1 MSFIFSGEW
10 LLNSQKT
17 LSCLIAIYNY
27 NFFNIGDR
35 NRRDSSG
42 KFGTT
47 VEVLKDAYIT
57 ADVISRAATITQCQQ
72 QQISVQLPISTG
84 TGSSFYWCTE
94 IRGFSLSE
102 NNKSYQGKTS
112 KEHQSLSTV
121 SSVPPSNHIEILSRH
136 WRGLNWQSQTNSI
149 EWSRSLQS
157 PSLWTAGE
165 AAAVDDDHQ
174 TSKWYQDDQSK

>member
-1 MSFIFSGEW
+1 M
-10 LLNSQKT
+10 
-17 LSCLIAIYNY
+17 IAIYNY

-42 KFGTT
+42 KFGTAD
-47 VEVLKDAYIT
+47 EVLEDAYIT

-84 TGSSFYWCTE
+84 TGSTFCWCTE

-121 SSVPPSNHIEILSRH
+121 SSVPPSNHIEILSRQLTRTKLTESDKH
-136 WRGLNWQSQTNSI
+136 HRMITVASKSMSVNR
-149 EWSRSLQS
+149 SRSS
-157 PSLWTAGE
+157 SSCW
-165 AAAVDDDHQ
+165 
-174 TSKWYQDDQSK
+174 SSNI